1 MKRVVFEEEH
11 EALRESAR
19 QFIERELA
27 PNAEKWE
34 ADRLV
39 DRSAF
44 VAAGKYGLI
53 GFNMPEEY
61 GGGGSDDFRF
71 NAVIDEEIARY
82 GGPAPSLSL
91 QNDVVAPY
99 FKHLSNEEQLK
110 RWMPGIV
117 SGELIL
123 AVAMTEPGAGSDLAG
138 IRTSAVRDG
147 DDWIVNGSKTF
158 ISSGLNSD
166 LVVVVCRT
174 DPEAGHKGF
183 TLLVVERDMP
193 GFNRGR
199 KLDKMGLHAQDT
211 AELHFEDVR
220 VPAANVLGKE
230 GRGFYHLMENLP
242 SERLGIA
249 ISAIAGARESWRQTL
264 QYAKDRKAFGQ
275 PIGSFQ
281 HNRFLLAEMDT
292 ELDVSEQYIDRCLQ
306 AVVDGDLSAV
316 EAAKAKWWCTE
327 TAKKVIDGCV
337 QLHGGYGYM
346 MEYRVARDYVNSRIQ
361 TIFGGTTEIM
371 KDIIGRDLGL

>member
-1 MKRVVFEEEH
+1 MKRVVFDEEH

-19 QFIERELA
+19 QFIERELM

-44 VAAGKYGLI
+44 TAAGKYGLI

-71 NAVIDEEIARY
+71 NAVIDEELARY

-91 QNDVVAPY
+91 QNDVVGPY
-99 FKHLSNEEQLK
+99 FKHLADEDQK
-110 RWMPGIV
+110 RRWMSGIA
-117 SGELIL
+117 SGDIVL

-138 IRTSAVRDG
+138 IKTSAVRDG
-147 DDWIVNGSKTF
+147 NDWIVNGSKTF

-193 GFNRGR
+193 GFTRGR

-242 SERLGIA
+242 SERLSIA

-275 PIGSFQ
+275 SIGNFQ

-292 ELDVSEQYIDRCLQ
+292 ELDVSEQYVDRCLQ
-306 AVVDGDLSAV
+306 AVVDDELTAV

-346 MEYRVARDYVNSRIQ
+346 MEYRVARDYVDSRIQ

>member
-1 MKRVVFEEEH
+1 MKRVVFEDEH
-11 EALRESAR
+11 ESLRESAR

-44 VAAGKYGLI
+44 LAAGKYGLI

-71 NAVIDEEIARY
+71 NAVIAEELARY

-91 QNDVVAPY
+91 QNDVVGPY
-99 FKHLSNEEQLK
+99 FKHLANEEQLQ
-110 RWMPGIV
+110 RWMPGIA
-117 SGELIL
+117 SGDIIL

-138 IRTSAVRDG
+138 IKTSAVRDG
-147 DDWIVNGSKTF
+147 DDWIVNGAKTF
-158 ISSGLNSD
+158 ISSGINSD

-174 DPEAGHKGF
+174 DPDAGHRGF

-193 GFNRGR
+193 GFTRGR
-199 KLDKMGLHAQDT
+199 KLAKMGLHAQDT

-220 VPAANVLGKE
+220 VPATNVLGKE

-242 SERLGIA
+242 SERLSIA
-249 ISAIAGARESWRQTL
+249 ISALAGARETWRQTL

-275 PIGSFQ
+275 SIGTFQ

-292 ELDVSEQYIDRCLQ
+292 ELEIGEQYLDRCLR
-306 AVVDGDLSAV
+306 AVVDDELTAV

-346 MEYRVARDYVNSRIQ
+346 MEYRVARDYVDTRIQ

>member
-1 MKRVVFEEEH
+1 MKRCVFEAEH
-11 EALRESAR
+11 EQLRETTK
-19 QFIERELA
+19 QYIERELV

-34 ADRLV
+34 RERIV

-44 VAAGKYGLI
+44 VTAGKYGLI

-91 QNDVVAPY
+91 QNDVVGPY
-99 FKHLSNEEQLK
+99 FIRLCTEEQK
-110 RWMPGIV
+110 RRWLPGIA
-117 SGELIL
+117 SGEIIV
-123 AVAMTEPGAGSDLAG
+123 AIAMTEPGAGSDLAG

-147 DDWIVNGSKTF
+147 DDWIVNGAKTF
-158 ISSGLNSD
+158 ISSGINSD
-166 LVVVVCRT
+166 LVIVVTRT

-193 GFNRGR
+193 GFTRGR

-211 AELHFEDVR
+211 SELNFENVR
-220 VPAANVLGKE
+220 VPSSNVLGQQ
-230 GRGFYHLMENLP
+230 GRGFYHLMHNLP
-242 SERLGIA
+242 SERLSIA
-249 ISAIAGARESWRQTL
+249 ISAIAGARETWRQTL
-264 QYAKDRKAFGQ
+264 QYAKDRKAFGK

-292 ELDVSEQYIDRCLQ
+292 ELDVSERYIDRCLQ
-306 AVVDGDLSAV
+306 AVVDDELTAV

-346 MEYRVARDYVNSRIQ
+346 MEYRVARDYVDSRVQ